1 MRERNCPMA
10 LFQTLENTK
19 WDVLHQAFA
28 EAFSDYQ
35 VKIDLPYWKFEQM
48 LVRRGFC
55 PEASLGAFEDG
66 RLVGFVLNG
75 LRDWHGKKTA
85 YDLGTGVVK
94 EYRRQGLTSVML
106 QDVKALLKH
115 KNTEQY
121 LLEVIK
127 TNESALALYL
137 KQGFEIQREFACFR
151 MEKSRHVF
159 HANGKV
165 ERAEGIDFD
174 RAKEFWDFDPSWQ
187 NAVDSMKAVP
197 EAFAYVTAR
206 SGEEMAGYGIVDMRT
221 GDIPQIAVQKAH
233 RGKGIALRIL
243 AELAK
248 STEAST
254 LSVLNVQEGIKPM
267 EDFLLGAGF
276 DLHVGQYEMLLVL

>member
-1 MRERNCPMA
+1 MA

-19 WDVLHQAFA
+19 WDVLHRVFA

-106 QDVKALLKH
+106 QDVKALLKQ
-115 KNTEQY
+115 KNAEQY

-159 HANGKV
+159 HTNGKV
-165 ERAEGIDFD
+165 DRAEGIDFD

-187 NAVDSMKAVP
+187 NAVDSIKAVP
-197 EAFAYVTAR
+197 EAFAYVTVR

-254 LSVLNVQEGIKPM
+254 LSVHNVQEGIKPM